1 MIRFPIGKL
10 SLGIAGALVSVS
22 LAQAAD
28 YTFTFAHVLTEQTP
42 NARAAVKFKEEV
54 EKNSNGRIEINVRP
68 AAQLGGDV
76 EIIEQTQMGLVHI
89 AIPPTGNL
97 ANFEPKM
104 FLFDLPYLIKGEQSM
119 KQLLDGEV
127 GRELLGTLEKS
138 NLHGVNYW
146 GAGFRNITN
155 NIREINQPD
164 DLKNIKMRT
173 LQAPTILATYRAWG
187 ANPTAMA
194 YTEVYNGLQQGVV
207 EGQENPL
214 ANIDSMKFY
223 EVQKYLSITNH
234 VYSPWIVTASKKWW
248 DGLSADERDVL
259 LKAAAV
265 SRDFERKDTRAE
277 ADKALAQLKADGMQV
292 NTVSPEAVQKM
303 RETIAPVNAQIEKSV
318 GPDLWNAVQTQLKDI
333 RKKS

>member
-22 LAQAAD
+22 LAHAAD

-155 NIREINQPD
+155 NIREINQPA

-223 EVQKYLSITNH
+223 EVQKYMTLTGHAYHTYAAVMNKAAWESLPADLQKVVADAFDVARDYGRELTKQDESQILEKIRGQIQIVELTEEGRQKFIESSAPIYKQFEANIT
-234 VYSPWIVTASKKWW
+234 P
-248 DGLSADERDVL
+248 EL
-259 LKAAAV
+259 LQRAVKAAAV
-265 SRDFERKDTRAE
+265 S
-277 ADKALAQLKADGMQV
+277 
-292 NTVSPEAVQKM
+292 
-303 RETIAPVNAQIEKSV
+303 
-318 GPDLWNAVQTQLKDI
+318 
-333 RKKS
+333 

>member
-1 MIRFPIGKL
+1 MIRFPIAKL
-10 SLGIAGALVSVS
+10 SLAIAGALISASPV
-22 LAQAAD
+22 LAAD

-104 FLFDLPYLIKGEQSM
+104 YLYDLPYLIQGEQSM

-127 GRELLGTLEKS
+127 GRELLDTLEKS
-138 NLHGVNYW
+138 GLHGVNYW

-155 NIREINQPD
+155 NIRPINEPA

-173 LQAPTILATYRAWG
+173 LQAPAILATYRTWG

-223 EVQKYLSITNH
+223 ELHKYMTLTSH
-234 VYSPWIVTASKKWW
+234 VYHNYAAVMNKGAWESLPADLQKIMADAFDVARDYGRALTQEDEGKILEKIKGQIQIVELTDEGRQKFIEKSKPIYKQFE
-248 DGLSADERDVL
+248 ANITPEL
-259 LKAAAV
+259 LQRAIKAAAV
-265 SRDFERKDTRAE
+265 
-277 ADKALAQLKADGMQV
+277 
-292 NTVSPEAVQKM
+292 N
-303 RETIAPVNAQIEKSV
+303 
-318 GPDLWNAVQTQLKDI
+318 
-333 RKKS
+333 